1 MTIMNKYIIL
11 ITLFLIS
18 FTNIIAQQISITVS
32 GYEGKVNLYSLE
44 GENTILIDSLI
55 TDDGKFIIETE
66 NYNFHN
72 GFYRVRVTERT
83 WIDFIY
89 YGNDIQLKTD
99 IKNIGDNL
107 VVVKSDGNKLFHQFI
122 RLNKDYKTKTEL
134 LQLLLSRYPADDD
147 FYAVTQNKL
156 ILLQNEYLEFV
167 NITSQS
173 EPNSFA
179 ARYIKSAQLPV
190 LSLEIAPQN
199 QISYLQSHSLDN
211 VNFSDAELI
220 YSDLFTNKS
229 IEYLMYYRNPQL
241 PKELLEKE
249 FMKAADSLLTKAK
262 VNDLV
267 YQHITEYLI
276 SGFKQFGF
284 DNIIDY
290 IIQKYVV
297 EDDICLDET
306 LENSIQRRI
315 DQSKKLAV
323 GTITPNIEM
332 AGADGTVFNLAEIN
346 SDNTLLIFYASWCPH
361 CQTLLP
367 EINTFYINEADKELE
382 VVAIS
387 LDDNKEDWLK
397 FISDNNPDLVNV
409 SDGLGWDGKASSDYS
424 IYATPTM
431 FLLDKEKKIIA
442 KPMNIDELKISLSY

>member
-1 MTIMNKYIIL
+1 MTKLNKYIIL

-18 FTNIIAQQISITVS
+18 LPNIIAQQISITIS
-32 GYEGKVNLYSLE
+32 GYEGNTKLYSLE
-44 GENTILIDSLI
+44 GEKTILIDSLI
-55 TDDGKFIIETE
+55 TNNGKFIIEAE

-72 GFYRVRVTERT
+72 GFYRVRLNERT

-89 YGNDIQLKTD
+89 DGTDVEIKTD
-99 IKNIGDNL
+99 VKNIADNL
-107 VVVKSDGNKLFHQFI
+107 VVIKSDGNKLFHQFI
-122 RLNKDYKTKTEL
+122 KLNKDYKTKTEL

-147 FYAVTQNKL
+147 FYSLTQNKL
-156 ILLQNEYLEFV
+156 IRLQKEYLEFV
-167 NITSQS
+167 NVTSQS
-173 EPNSFA
+173 NPKSFVA
-179 ARYIKSAQLPV
+179 LYIKSAQLPV
-190 LSLEIAPQN
+190 LNLDISPQD
-199 QISYLQSHSLDN
+199 QINYLQSHALVN

-229 IEYLMYYRNPQL
+229 IEYLMYFRNPQL

-249 FMKAADSLLTKAK
+249 FMKATDTLLTKAK
-262 VNDLV
+262 ASDIV

-276 SGFKQFGF
+276 SGFRQFGF

-290 IIQKYVV
+290 IIQNYVV

-323 GTITPNIEM
+323 GTIAPNIEM
-332 AGADGTVFNLAEIN
+332 ADADGAAFNLSEIN
-346 SDNTLLIFYASWCPH
+346 SDNTLIIFYASWCPH
-361 CQTLLP
+361 CQTSLP
-367 EINTFYINEADKELE
+367 EINEFYKNQADKKLE
-382 VVAIS
+382 VIAIS
-387 LDDNKEDWLK
+387 LDDIKEDWLK
-397 FISDNNPDLVNV
+397 FISEKSPDLVNI

-442 KPMNIDELKISLSY
+442 KPMNIDELKISLSN